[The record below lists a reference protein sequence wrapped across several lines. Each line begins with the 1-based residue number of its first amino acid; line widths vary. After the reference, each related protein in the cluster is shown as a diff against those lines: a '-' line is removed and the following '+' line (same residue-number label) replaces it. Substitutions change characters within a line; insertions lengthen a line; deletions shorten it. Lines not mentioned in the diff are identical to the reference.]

1 LADRIIVIGRQYPSA
16 VGPAELMEDFGKRD
30 FVIKDEA
37 EASPSHL
44 RGLIVSKRRNNREY
58 YWVTHV
64 LILGG

>member
-1 LADRIIVIGRQYPSA
+1 LADGIIVIGGQYPSA

-44 RGLIVSKRRNNREY
+44 RGAK
-58 YWVTHV
+58 
-64 LILGG
+64 